1 MTARILLK
9 LGLFAILPLVLT
21 AVAVTVLATQTT
33 TRILESGLEKSLS
46 EKARLLESN
55 LHRLPPEAYQSNIG
69 DLASRARARVTII
82 DASGTVL
89 ADSEADPARMEN
101 HADRPEFRESIS
113 AGRTAISR
121 RFSDTVGT
129 EFLYVA
135 IPKDGGGAVRLALPL
150 EEVNA
155 LVASNRNRITSII
168 LLVVV
173 PMILATAWFARS
185 ISKQFSGIVRLST
198 AIADGNFEVNPYTPK
213 RGDLREL
220 DDLANSLRTT
230 AGKLRSTFN
239 QLQEERSRFA
249 AAVNSIGEGLLV
261 SDRRQRIVLVN
272 PAIEHMFPNEPLH
285 PDASLLD
292 WENAEVAKI
301 FNDVIESGRPCSI
314 ELSAQEPVLRSWW
327 VSCAPILNRKG
338 KIQAVAGVFHDI
350 TELERVERMRRDFVI
365 NVSHELR
372 TPLASIIGYA
382 ETLMDGAVHDPSNNE
397 RFVRILWQNAQRL
410 SQLTSDLMTLSQIE
424 FKSLEFEFGKQSM
437 SKLLRLAVEGMRP
450 VAERNSLQLSMQ
462 PVRSDLTVE
471 CDSSAI
477 HQVLANLLDNAVK
490 YTPAGGSVVVGVV
503 ERETKLAVYVRDTGI
518 GIHAD
523 HIPRLFERFYRVDK
537 ARSRELGGTGLGLAI
552 VKHLVQAHDGTIWV
566 ESELGK
572 GSTFWF
578 ALPYV
583 RTQELAPPPIPD
595 VHAALSV
602 S

>member
-1 MTARILLK
+1 M
-9 LGLFAILPLVLT
+9 
-21 AVAVTVLATQTT
+21 
-33 TRILESGLEKSLS
+33 
-46 EKARLLESN
+46 
-55 LHRLPPEAYQSNIG
+55 
-69 DLASRARARVTII
+69 
-82 DASGTVL
+82 
-89 ADSEADPARMEN
+89 
-101 HADRPEFRESIS
+101 
-113 AGRTAISR
+113 
-121 RFSDTVGT
+121 
-129 EFLYVA
+129 
-135 IPKDGGGAVRLALPL
+135 
-150 EEVNA
+150 
-155 LVASNRNRITSII
+155 
-168 LLVVV
+168 
-173 PMILATAWFARS
+173 
-185 ISKQFSGIVRLST
+185 
-198 AIADGNFEVNPYTPK
+198 
-213 RGDLREL
+213 
-220 DDLANSLRTT
+220 
-230 AGKLRSTFN
+230 
-239 QLQEERSRFA
+239 
-249 AAVNSIGEGLLV
+249 

-272 PAIEHMFPNEPLH
+272 PAVEHMFPKEPLH
-285 PDASLLD
+285 ANASLLD
-292 WENAEVAKI
+292 WENKEVAKI
-301 FNDVIESGRPCSI
+301 FNDAIESGKPCSI
-314 ELSAQEPVLRSWW
+314 ELSVQEPTLRSWS

-382 ETLMDGAVHDPSNNE
+382 ETLLDGAIHDPSNNE

-424 FKSLEFEFGKQSM
+424 FKALEFEFGKQSM
-437 SKLLRLAVEGMRP
+437 AKLLRLAVEGIRP

-462 PVRSDLTVE
+462 PVRSEVTVE
-471 CDSSAI
+471 CDPSAI

-490 YTPAGGSVVVGVV
+490 YTPAGGSVAVGVV

-518 GIHAD
+518 GIDAD

-552 VKHLVQAHDGTIWV
+552 VKHLVQAHEGTIWI

-583 RTQELAPPPIPD
+583 RGQELAPPPIPD

>member
-9 LGLFAILPLVLT
+9 LGLVTILPLILT
-21 AVAVTVLATQTT
+21 AGAVAVLVTQITVEN
-33 TRILESGLEKSLS
+33 LESGLEESLS
-46 EKARLLESN
+46 EKARLVEST
-55 LHRLPPEAYQSNIG
+55 LLLLPTEEYQSRIE
-69 DLASRARARVTII
+69 DLANQAQARVTVI
-82 DASGTVL
+82 DASGAVL

-101 HADRPEFRESIS
+101 HADRPEFIESIHG
-113 AGRTAISR
+113 GRTAVSR
-121 RFSDTVGT
+121 RLSSTVGA

-135 IPKDGGGAVRLALPL
+135 IPRIGGGAVRLALPL

-155 LVASNRNRITSII
+155 LVSSSRDRITSII
-168 LLVVV
+168 MLIVV
-173 PMILATAWFARS
+173 PVVLATAWFARR
-185 ISKQFSGIVRLST
+185 ISKQFSGIVRLSSE
-198 AIADGNFEVNPYTPK
+198 IADGNFEVTPHIPK

-230 AGKLRSTFN
+230 ASKLRSTFN

-272 PAIEHMFPNEPLH
+272 PAVEHMFPNEPLH
-285 PDASLLD
+285 ADASLLH
-292 WENAEVAKI
+292 WENKEVAKI
-301 FNDVIESGRPCSI
+301 FNDAIESGRPCSV
-314 ELSAQEPVLRSWW
+314 ELSVQEPALRSWR

-382 ETLMDGAVHDPSNNE
+382 ETLMDGAIHDPSNNE
-397 RFVRILWQNAQRL
+397 RFIRILWQNAQRL

-424 FKSLEFEFGKQSM
+424 FKSLEFEFGKQSIA
-437 SKLLRLAVEGMRP
+437 KLFRLAIEGMRP

-462 PVRSDLTVE
+462 PVSSQVTVE
-471 CDSSAI
+471 CDPSAI

-490 YTPAGGSVVVGVV
+490 YTPAGGSVIVGVV

-552 VKHLVQAHDGTIWV
+552 VKHLVQAHEGTIWV

-583 RTQELAPPPIPD
+583 RAKELAPPPIPD

>member
-9 LGLFAILPLVLT
+9 LGLFTILPLVLT
-21 AVAVTVLATQTT
+21 AVAVTVLVTETT
-33 TRILESGLEKSLS
+33 TRILETGLEKSLS
-46 EKARLLESN
+46 EKARLLESH
-55 LHRLPPEAYQSNIG
+55 LHQLPPEAYQANIG
-69 DLASRARARVTII
+69 DLASRAQARVTII

-89 ADSEADPARMEN
+89 ADSEADPDRMEN
-101 HADRPEFRESIS
+101 HAGRPEFRESIS

-150 EEVNA
+150 AEVNA
-155 LVASNRNRITSII
+155 LVSSNRNRITSII
-168 LLVVV
+168 LLIVF

-198 AIADGNFEVNPYTPK
+198 AIADGNFEVKPYSPK

-220 DDLANSLRTT
+220 DDLASSLRAT

-272 PAIEHMFPNEPLH
+272 PAVEHMFPNEPLH

-292 WENAEVAKI
+292 WENTEVAQI
-301 FNDVIESGRPCSI
+301 FKDVIESGRPCSI
-314 ELSAQEPVLRSWW
+314 ELSVQEPALRSWR

-424 FKSLEFEFGKQSM
+424 FKSLEFEFGA
-437 SKLLRLAVEGMRP
+437 AVHG
-450 VAERNSLQLSMQ
+450 Q
-462 PVRSDLTVE
+462 
-471 CDSSAI
+471 
-477 HQVLANLLDNAVK
+477 AV
-490 YTPAGGSVVVGVV
+490 TLGSRGNETGGG
-503 ERETKLAVYVRDTGI
+503 EKLAAALDGAGEQPRHGRVRPECNPSSPGK
-518 GIHAD
+518 
-523 HIPRLFERFYRVDK
+523 L
-537 ARSRELGGTGLGLAI
+537 ARQCREVHTVSGHRGRRRRRARDQARGVRPGHRNRHPSRP
-552 VKHLVQAHDGTIWV
+552 H
-566 ESELGK
+566 
-572 GSTFWF
+572 
-578 ALPYV
+578 
-583 RTQELAPPPIPD
+583 PPPLRT
-595 VHAALSV
+595 VLSR
-602 S
+602 

>member
-9 LGLFAILPLVLT
+9 LGLFTILPLVLT
-21 AVAVTVLATQTT
+21 AVAVTVLVTQTE
-33 TRILESGLEKSLS
+33 TRNLESGLEEGLS
-46 EKARLLESN
+46 DKARLVEKN
-55 LHRLPPEAYQSNIG
+55 LHELSPDAYQSNIG

-113 AGRTAISR
+113 AGRTAITR
-121 RFSDTVGT
+121 RFSNTVGT

-155 LVASNRNRITSII
+155 LVSSNRNRITSII
-168 LLVVV
+168 LLIVV

-198 AIADGNFEVNPYTPK
+198 AIADGNFEVKPYSPK

-220 DDLANSLRTT
+220 DDLANSLRAT
-230 AGKLRSTFN
+230 AGKLRSTFD

-292 WENAEVAKI
+292 WENTEVAKI
-301 FNDVIESGRPCSI
+301 FNEVIESGRPCSI
-314 ELSAQEPVLRSWW
+314 ELSVQEPVLRSWW

-350 TELERVERMRRDFVI
+350 TELERAERMRRDFVI

-462 PVRSDLTVE
+462 PVRSHVTVE

-583 RTQELAPPPIPD
+583 RAKELTPPPIPD

>member
-9 LGLFAILPLVLT
+9 LGLFTILPLILT
-21 AVAVTVLATQTT
+21 AGAVAVLVTQITVKN
-33 TRILESGLEKSLS
+33 LESGLEESLS
-46 EKARLLESN
+46 EKARLVQSTLF
-55 LHRLPPEAYQSNIG
+55 LLPPEEYQSRIA
-69 DLASRARARVTII
+69 DLANQAQARVTVI

-101 HADRPEFRESIS
+101 HADRPEFIESID
-113 AGRTAISR
+113 GGQTAVSR
-121 RFSDTVGT
+121 RFSSTVGT

-135 IPKDGGGAVRLALPL
+135 IPREGGGAVRLALPL

-155 LVASNRNRITSII
+155 LVSSSRDRITSII
-168 LLVVV
+168 LLIVV
-173 PMILATAWFARS
+173 PLVLATAWFARS
-185 ISKQFSGIVRLST
+185 ISKQFSGIVRLSSE
-198 AIADGNFEVNPYTPK
+198 IADGNFEVTPYIPK

-220 DDLANSLRTT
+220 NDLANSLRTT
-230 AGKLRSTFN
+230 ASKLRSTFN

-272 PAIEHMFPNEPLH
+272 PAVEHMFPNEPLH
-285 PDASLLD
+285 ADASLLD
-292 WENAEVAKI
+292 WGNKEVAKI
-301 FNDVIESGRPCSI
+301 FNDVIESGKPCSI
-314 ELSAQEPVLRSWW
+314 ELSVQEPALRSWW

-382 ETLMDGAVHDPSNNE
+382 ETLMDGAVHDPFNNE

-437 SKLLRLAVEGMRP
+437 AKLLRLAVEGMRP

-462 PVRSDLTVE
+462 PVRSQVTVE
-471 CDSSAI
+471 CDPSAI
-477 HQVLANLLDNAVK
+477 HQVLANLLDNAIK
-490 YTPAGGSVVVGVV
+490 YTPSGGSVVVGVV
-503 ERETKLAVYVRDTGI
+503 ERETKLAVYVSDTGI

-552 VKHLVQAHDGTIWV
+552 VKHLVQAHEGTIWV
-566 ESELGK
+566 ESELGT

-583 RTQELAPPPIPD
+583 RAKELARPPIPE
-595 VHAALSV
+595 VHAALTV